1 MSSASRPARESR
13 QARNARLAATDAPK
27 VNKLALLSET
37 LLLGVCLF
45 VLALPVV
52 TAPAAYAAGAAHMER
67 HISGRPDTV
76 ASLWVDFRAALPG
89 SWKLGLVL
97 LGAGIAAVV
106 NLLLAGS
113 EQLPGGRVVLA
124 ATVLLAGGLAVLLLR
139 AAGVWHEFAALKS
152 STADTPPSAWAG
164 AWAQAK
170 HDAAG
175 DWVGTALLVAAMAMC
190 LTFVWMLAP
199 LVFIVP
205 GAMTLAAV
213 SVNHRLKG
221 QQA

>member
-1 MSSASRPARESR
+1 PRPAALPQQPRQIPAAPGTAPLRGPDAKLGLRRHDRHVRPRPAPGAAVLPDLPTPHRRRRLHPGTEGISMSSASRPARESR

-113 EQLPGGRVVLA
+113 EQLP
-124 ATVLLAGGLAVLLLR
+124 
-139 AAGVWHEFAALKS
+139 
-152 STADTPPSAWAG
+152 
-164 AWAQAK
+164 
-170 HDAAG
+170 
-175 DWVGTALLVAAMAMC
+175 
-190 LTFVWMLAP
+190 
-199 LVFIVP
+199 
-205 GAMTLAAV
+205 
-213 SVNHRLKG
+213 
-221 QQA
+221 